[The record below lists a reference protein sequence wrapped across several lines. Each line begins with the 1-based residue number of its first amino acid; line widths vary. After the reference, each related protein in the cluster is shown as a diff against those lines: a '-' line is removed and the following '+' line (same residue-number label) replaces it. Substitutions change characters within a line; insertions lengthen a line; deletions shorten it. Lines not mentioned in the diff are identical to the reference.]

1 MPVGAQNFKL
11 AVLLAPPVLRP
22 LLRACALIV
31 LALLPFPVH
40 TDGGPM
46 SSVAHI
52 LTAKGTKVLTVS
64 PDASVLEAAQ
74 VMNTHRIGS
83 LAVVD
88 DAQNLVG
95 MFTERDIL
103 TRVVAAERSP
113 SGTRVREVMTE
124 RLLTC
129 TPQTNLDQL
138 RHTMRSERIRH
149 IPVIDE
155 GRLAGMVSLGDLN
168 TAEVKVLCQTI
179 EYLEQYSVR
188 V

>member
-1 MPVGAQNFKL
+1 
-11 AVLLAPPVLRP
+11 
-22 LLRACALIV
+22 
-31 LALLPFPVH
+31 
-40 TDGGPM
+40 
-46 SSVAHI
+46 
-52 LTAKGTKVLTVS
+52 
-64 PDASVLEAAQ
+64 